1 MSELL
6 GVVQKIVQN
15 SMEGMKLTDLVFGTV
30 QSASP
35 LAVQIESTMQAI
47 PAAALILTEG
57 VQARSYTGTT
67 SAGASFTVP
76 INPGLAPG
84 DRVIML
90 RTSGGQ
96 RFVILSKV
104 W

>member
-67 SAGASFTVP
+67 SDGASFTVP

-84 DRVIML
+84 DKVIML
-90 RTSGGQ
+90 RTSRGQ
-96 RFVILSKV
+96 RFIILSKV